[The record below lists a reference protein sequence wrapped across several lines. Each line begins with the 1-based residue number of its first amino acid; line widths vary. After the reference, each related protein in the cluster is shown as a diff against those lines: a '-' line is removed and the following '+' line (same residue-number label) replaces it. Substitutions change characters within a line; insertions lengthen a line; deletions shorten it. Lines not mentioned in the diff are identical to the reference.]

1 MRTIDALRAYDG
13 PVVAYQNGVK
23 DSNNTLNGNSAS
35 NIGQLKETATK
46 LASVDFNNSDK
57 IINPEERNFFIK
69 MFPDSS
75 AQIERHVLF
84 NRNGRLQASNIS
96 KGMIIDGRI

>member
-1 MRTIDALRAYDG
+1 MKTIDALRAYNG
-13 PVVAYQNGVK
+13 PVAAYQSDVK
-23 DSNNTLNGNSAS
+23 DGKSPNGSSVS
-35 NIGQLKETATK
+35 NIGQLKETAAK
-46 LASVDFNNSDK
+46 LASVDFHNSDK

-84 NRNGRLQASNIS
+84 NRNGRLAPSDIS

>member
-13 PVVAYQNGVK
+13 PVISYQNGVK
-23 DSNNTLNGNSAS
+23 DGKSLNGNSAS
-35 NIGQLKETATK
+35 NIGQLNDTAAK
-46 LASVDFNNSDK
+46 LASVDFKNSDK
-57 IINPEERNFFIK
+57 IIDPDERNFFIK

-84 NRNGRLQASNIS
+84 NRNGRLQASEIS